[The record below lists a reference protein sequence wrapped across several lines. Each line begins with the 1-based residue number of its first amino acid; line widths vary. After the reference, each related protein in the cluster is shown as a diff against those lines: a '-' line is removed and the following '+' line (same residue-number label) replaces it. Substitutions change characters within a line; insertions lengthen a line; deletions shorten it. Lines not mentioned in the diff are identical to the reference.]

1 MEASLPAERE
11 VEEIESL
18 CMNCHAD
25 GTTRLLLTRI
35 PYFKEIVIMSFSCPE
50 CNFKNSEIQ
59 SAGEIQQKGVNY
71 KFRLDSALDLQ
82 RQVVKSDT
90 CVFRIE
96 DIDLEIPAGRGQ
108 LSNVEGLV
116 SMVQQDLTQ
125 KQADRQQLD
134 PELHSKVEGVI
145 QSLVAML
152 QGLKFPFTVSLDDPT
167 GNSTI
172 EPAPA
177 DRSGKY
183 VRTEYPRTPSQN
195 ALLGIGAPTE
205 ELVVSEDSNSAV
217 VDMRPEYRAAI
228 GPDAGVRPS
237 LNVDDADDIV
247 ENQVYAFPSHCPGCM
262 AACATN
268 MKMVRIPHFKEVV
281 LMSTVCDACGY
292 RSNEVKTGGEVP
304 ALGRRIT
311 LRVVTREDLSRDI
324 LKAESCALACP
335 ELDLTVEPGT
345 LGGRFTTVEG
355 LLTQVRDDLRSSVFD
370 MGSEQERVSDSMEGG
385 TRARWAAFFASLD
398 AAITGPEKPFTLV
411 LQDPL
416 AGSYVQSLTAP
427 EPDPKITIEDY
438 ERTEEEEEELGLRD
452 IKTEGYEVEGA
463 NEATAGEE
471 ENTPSAAIH
480 DGTS

>member
-152 QGLKFPFTVSLDDPT
+152 QGLK
-167 GNSTI
+167 
-172 EPAPA
+172 
-177 DRSGKY
+177 DRKS
-183 VRTEYPRTPSQN
+183 
-195 ALLGIGAPTE
+195 
-205 ELVVSEDSNSAV
+205 VV
-217 VDMRPEYRAAI
+217 
-228 GPDAGVRPS
+228 
-237 LNVDDADDIV
+237 
-247 ENQVYAFPSHCPGCM
+247 
-262 AACATN
+262 
-268 MKMVRIPHFKEVV
+268 
-281 LMSTVCDACGY
+281 
-292 RSNEVKTGGEVP
+292 
-304 ALGRRIT
+304 
-311 LRVVTREDLSRDI
+311 
-324 LKAESCALACP
+324 
-335 ELDLTVEPGT
+335 
-345 LGGRFTTVEG
+345 
-355 LLTQVRDDLRSSVFD
+355 
-370 MGSEQERVSDSMEGG
+370 
-385 TRARWAAFFASLD
+385 
-398 AAITGPEKPFTLV
+398 
-411 LQDPL
+411 
-416 AGSYVQSLTAP
+416 
-427 EPDPKITIEDY
+427 
-438 ERTEEEEEELGLRD
+438 
-452 IKTEGYEVEGA
+452 
-463 NEATAGEE
+463 
-471 ENTPSAAIH
+471 
-480 DGTS
+480 